1 MSELAQNPNARVFK
15 CTRCQ
20 QEVPCEIPRGDIV
33 NKPLWSGLIMPHQ
46 EVVVCAGCGQTF
58 TFVLKGF
65 KAIEYGW
72 MEVVV
77 QGPGQNNIVLPG
89 DTPVDLSKFRTNH

>member
-1 MSELAQNPNARVFK
+1 MTDGPANVNERKFK
-15 CTRCQ
+15 CTRCG
-20 QEVPCEIPRGDIV
+20 QEVIAEIPHGDIV

-72 MEVVV
+72 MEVQVKAV
-77 QGPGQNNIVLPG
+77 GQENLILPP
-89 DTPVDLSKFRTNH
+89 DTPIDLSNLQKKN